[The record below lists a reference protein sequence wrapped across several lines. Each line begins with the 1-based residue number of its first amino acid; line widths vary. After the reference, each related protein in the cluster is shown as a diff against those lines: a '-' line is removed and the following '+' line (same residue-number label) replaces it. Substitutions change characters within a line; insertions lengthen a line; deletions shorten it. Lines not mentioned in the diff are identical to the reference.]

1 MPRASLVRMLA
12 RSFLAGEPAVDRIVA
27 RAAGTL
33 GRPWPWLTPLARR
46 YVSAFAG
53 ATRPRHREVVQFLI
67 EDPGFGRAS
76 RKYFQ
81 QLSVEQ
87 WLPEPNQMQP
97 VAAAAAWDL
106 PALLTVGELAEW
118 LQLTAGEL
126 EWFADLKGL
135 GCRKRQP
142 QLDHY
147 HYRVLAKRYDRIRL
161 IEAPKLRLKQLQR
174 QILSG
179 ILERVPPH
187 LAAHGFVKRR
197 SIRTFVTPHVG
208 RRVVLRMDLEDFFP
222 SFSGARIQA
231 FFRTAGYPES
241 VADLL
246 GGICT
251 NAAPRHI
258 WNEMGFDL
266 DRHLLHE
273 TRSLY
278 ARPHLP
284 QGAPTS
290 PALANICSYRLDCR
304 LTGLAQAAGA
314 VYTRYADDLAFSGD
328 ADFERRVE
336 RFSTHVAA
344 ILLDEGLAVNHHK
357 TRIMR
362 QGVRQRLAG
371 IVANRHMNVARAD
384 FDRLKARLT
393 NCVRRG
399 PESQNREA
407 HPQFRAHLEG
417 CVAFLESINPSRG
430 RRLRSILEQ
439 IRWP

>member
-1 MPRASLVRMLA
+1 M
-12 RSFLAGEPAVDRIVA
+12 DRIVA
-27 RAAGTL
+27 RAARTL
-33 GRPWPWLTPLARR
+33 GQAWPWLTPLARR
-46 YVSAFAG
+46 YVAAFAG
-53 ATRPRHREVVQFLI
+53 TTRPRHREVVQFLI

-106 PALLTVGELAEW
+106 PALLTVGGLADW

-135 GCRKRQP
+135 GNRQHQP

-161 IEAPKLRLKQLQR
+161 IEAPKPRLKQLQR
-174 QILSG
+174 QILSS

-187 LAAHGFVKRR
+187 LAVHGFVKRR

-266 DRHLLHE
+266 DRRLLHKS
-273 TRSLY
+273 RSLY

-290 PALANICSYRLDCR
+290 PALANICCYRLDCR

-362 QGVRQRLAG
+362 QSVRQRLAG
-371 IVANRHMNVARAD
+371 IVANRRLNVARAD
-384 FDRLKARLT
+384 FDRLKATLT
-393 NCVRRG
+393 NCVRQG
-399 PESQNREA
+399 PESQNRA
-407 HPQFRAHLEG
+407 THPEFRAHLEG
-417 CVAFLESINPSRG
+417 RVAFLESVNPSRG
-430 RRLRSILEQ
+430 PRLRAILEQ